1 MTEKEIENAKRAKL
15 KAEKPAVYEKVI
27 KIKERF
33 ELGIPTPIFDI
44 AYNYACNLHCQH
56 CSAARF
62 TKKPHS
68 LDPVTL
74 RAFSDQCDA
83 LGLCQ
88 FNLSGGEPLILKDI
102 DNVLAALDKLA
113 KAFFADKEVRKYLSD
128 YEETINA
135 LFEPKEKPKPAKALT
150 EEEIKERILK
160 GIDKLKEFAF
170 NQAEVIDTL
179 EEPGEVIKLWKSLGL
194 FGDEEEAMEA
204 PRRYLPTMC
213 SECRYK
219 AFCEQECEDLCSL
232 CKYKKYANENG
243 VRYETKEQLINP
255 NKD

>member
-1 MTEKEIENAKRAKL
+1 MSKSKIPMRPSGKYKL
-15 KAEKPAVYEKVI
+15 
-27 KIKERF
+27 
-33 ELGIPTPIFDI
+33 
-44 AYNYACNLHCQH
+44 
-56 CSAARF
+56 SA
-62 TKKPHS
+62 
-68 LDPVTL
+68 
-74 RAFSDQCDA
+74 SDQDA
-83 LGLCQ
+83 LSWY
-88 FNLSGGEPLILKDI
+88 FLSGESQTEVYRKFIRPDLQTSK
-102 DNVLAALDKLA
+102 AALDKLA
-113 KAFFADKEVRKYLSD
+113 KAFFADKEVQKYLSD
-128 YEETINA
+128 YEATINA

-194 FGDEEEAMEA
+194 FGDEEETMEA